1 MKQNSKFLFVFLVL
15 SLFISCAQAPQHLVS
30 EKPVAPVVDL
40 ASEKIRDSIVWI
52 ESENASGTGFFVAPD
67 KIATNTHVV
76 AHIGSVSVKSPD
88 RKKDWTI
95 EGVIGFDAENS
106 LVILKLTDKGKPLPL
121 ADRAQIGESVSI
133 SSYSDSTFKVSES
146 RIQSIVK
153 NDRWFRLNTT
163 PAKKTNGSPVFNNNG
178 QVIGVIVPYGDY
190 AVSSSVL
197 AALLDASMLIEPLT
211 AWQQRKQVRAAAYY
225 GLGKE
230 KLDAEDYTGAIIDFD
245 KVIESNPEYVR
256 AYYERGRAQA
266 YLGDYDSAIAACTH
280 VLEMDPNAADAYYLR
295 GSIKGRRGDY
305 AKAIADLDKAIELD
319 AQYAEAYSNRG
330 GIKFLLGESEEA
342 HGNAEKAQSLY
353 EAAIADCNKAI
364 QIDPEDANTYN
375 FRGGAK
381 TYLDDFEG
389 AILDFNRAIQI
400 DAADAIIYNN
410 RGGAKF
416 KLGESEAARENTKEA
431 QRLYE
436 SSIADYTQSIEID
449 AEDANTY
456 NNRGLAKTALGELGS
471 AHDNPKK
478 TEGLYESAIEDYTQ
492 AINLNPEHA
501 EAHSNLGT
509 IKSALSNMQGQ

>member
-1 MKQNSKFLFVFLVL
+1 MIRQNGKFLFVFLLL
-15 SLFISCAQAPQHLVS
+15 SLFISCAQAPRQRVS

-40 ASEKIRDSIVWI
+40 TSKKIRDSIVLI
-52 ESENASGTGFFVAPD
+52 ESENASGTGFFIASDMVA
-67 KIATNTHVV
+67 TTTHVV
-76 AHIGSVSVKSPD
+76 AHTGSVSVKSAD
-88 RKKDWTI
+88 TKKDWTI

-245 KVIESNPEYVR
+245 KVIEFNPEYVR

-295 GSIKGRRGDY
+295 GSIKGRLGDY
-305 AKAIADLDKAIELD
+305 TDAILDLDTAIELDTQHANAYRNRAAIKFKFGEFEDANGNTKAAQRLCEAAITDCNKVIEINPEDADTYNGRGAAKSALNDFEGALFDFNKAIELD
-319 AQYAEAYSNRG
+319 AQHAEAYRNRG
-330 GIKFLLGESEEA
+330 SVKFELGESESA
-342 HGNAEKAQSLY
+342 RGNAEA
-353 EAAIADCNKAI
+353 
-364 QIDPEDANTYN
+364 
-375 FRGGAK
+375 
-381 TYLDDFEG
+381 
-389 AILDFNRAIQI
+389 
-400 DAADAIIYNN
+400 
-410 RGGAKF
+410 
-416 KLGESEAARENTKEA
+416 A

-436 SSIADYTQSIEID
+436 
-449 AEDANTY
+449 
-456 NNRGLAKTALGELGS
+456 K
-471 AHDNPKK
+471 
-478 TEGLYESAIEDYTQ
+478 AIVDYTQ
-492 AINLNPEHA
+492 AIKIDPE
-501 EAHSNLGT
+501 EADAYGGRGLA
-509 IKSALSNMQGQ
+509 KSALGELESDRGNVEKTEVAHVEIECRRKI